1 MKFTNPYWSNKLRI
15 SSLQRWVIVQSI
27 IYYELNGSIV
37 TDKVFDE
44 NARQLVQMQKDF
56 PNEAK
61 ESEYWY
67 LFYDFDGTTGFDLYG
82 RLKQKDKQYLMQQA
96 KHALRMAN

>member
-27 IYYELNGSIV
+27 IYYELSGSIV

-96 KHALRMAN
+96 KHALRMAR

>member
-27 IYYELNGSIV
+27 IYYELSGSIV

-96 KHALRMAN
+96 RHALRMAR

>member
-27 IYYELNGSIV
+27 IYYELSGSIV

-82 RLKQKDKQYLMQQA
+82 RLNKKDKQYLMQQA
-96 KHALRMAN
+96 RHALRMAR